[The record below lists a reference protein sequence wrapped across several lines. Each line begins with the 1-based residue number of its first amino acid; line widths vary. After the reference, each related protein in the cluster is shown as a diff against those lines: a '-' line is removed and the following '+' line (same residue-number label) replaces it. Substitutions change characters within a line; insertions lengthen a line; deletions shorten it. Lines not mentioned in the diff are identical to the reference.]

1 MWGTVVNAAV
11 VFLGA
16 ALGLLVHFLAGRS
29 KTPKEGKRNLGKELS
44 SAIMTGLAFCAFL
57 IGVQG
62 ALKTQN
68 ILVVIISMAVGSAI
82 GTLLD
87 LDGKIVRLGDWVG
100 KRVGTRSGDVS
111 EGFVGASLLFCV
123 GAMAVTGSLESGLS
137 ANHATLYAKS
147 AMDFVAAIVFAASMG
162 FGVMLS
168 AVSVFLY
175 QGTITLLS
183 TFIQPYLSEAV
194 ITEMG
199 AVGALLVVGV
209 ALNMVDFANI
219 KLMNYVPAIF
229 LPILLCPLLG

>member
-123 GAMAVTGSLESGLS
+123 GAMAVTGSLESGL
-137 ANHATLYAKS
+137 AHNHATLYAKS
-147 AMDFVAAIVFAASMG
+147 LIDCVAAVVMASSLG

-168 AVSVFLY
+168 SVAILIY
-175 QGTITLLS
+175 QGSITLLAGWM
-183 TFIQPYLSEAV
+183 QPLLTDVV
-194 ITEMG
+194 INEMS
-199 AVGALLVVGV
+199 AVGSLLIVGIG
-209 ALNMVDFANI
+209 LNMLGVTRI
-219 KLMNYVPAIF
+219 KLMNYVIAIF
-229 LPILLCPLLG
+229 LPILLCMFM